1 MINSIWTTRTA
12 RARRAIKIGL
22 GIAGIV
28 LASGVG
34 LVVDARPRAYR
45 PATLAV
51 ATTDST
57 AEAVAQKALAKLRPK
72 APFVVVDTVNNRLAV
87 VADDGSIEHLAPCST
102 GSGTTLRDPQTGR
115 TWVFDTPLGVHR
127 IRRKVK
133 DPVWV
138 KPDWAFIE
146 EGERPPRNR
155 SERYDDV
162 SLGDYALYMDDGY
175 LIHGTLFQTLL
186 GRGVTHGC
194 IRLGDKDLELVF
206 RRVPT
211 GASVLIF

>member
-1 MINSIWTTRTA
+1 MTTRSRLIAAGTA
-12 RARRAIKIGL
+12 VAVA
-22 GIAGIV
+22 V
-28 LASGVG
+28 LAGGALAADRLS
-34 LVVDARPRAYR
+34 LRYR
-45 PATLAV
+45 PV
-51 ATTDST
+51 ATVARQ
-57 AEAVAQKALAKLRPK
+57 AEAPAAVTAALGKLRPK
-72 APFVVVDTVNNRLAV
+72 APFVVVDTAHNRLAIV
-87 VADDGSIEHLAPCST
+87 QADGAVEHLAPCST
-102 GSGTTLRDPQTGR
+102 GSGTTLRDPETGK
-115 TWVFDTPLGVHR
+115 TWVFNTPLGVHK

-146 EGERPPRNR
+146 EGERPPTRR

-206 RRVPT
+206 RRVPA
-211 GASVLIF
+211 GAAVLIF

>member
-1 MINSIWTTRTA
+1 MAIGAVVAMALVTA
-12 RARRAIKIGL
+12 
-22 GIAGIV
+22 
-28 LASGVG
+28 G
-34 LVVDARPRAYR
+34 LVAADRLSLRYR
-45 PATLAV
+45 PVTIVVHRPETPATV
-51 ATTDST
+51 AT
-57 AEAVAQKALAKLRPK
+57 ALGNLRPK
-72 APFVVVDTVNNRLAV
+72 APFVVVDTANNRLAIV
-87 VADDGSIEHLAPCST
+87 QADGSVEHVAPCST
-102 GSGTTLRDPQTGR
+102 GSGTTLRDPETGK
-115 TWVFDTPLGVHR
+115 TWVFNTPLGVHK

-146 EGERPPRNR
+146 EGERPPKRR
-155 SERYDDV
+155 SDRYDDV

-206 RRVPT
+206 RRVPA
-211 GASVLIF
+211 GAAVLIF

>member
-1 MINSIWTTRTA
+1 MSTRS
-12 RARRAIKIGL
+12 RLIGV
-22 GIAGIV
+22 GAV
-28 LASGVG
+28 LALALVAGGVVATER
-34 LVVDARPRAYR
+34 LSLRYR
-45 PATLAV
+45 PVTTVVHGAEPPAATSA
-51 ATTDST
+51 
-57 AEAVAQKALAKLRPK
+57 ALGKLRPK
-72 APFVVVDTVNNRLAV
+72 APFVVVDTANNRLAIV
-87 VADDGSIEHLAPCST
+87 QADGSIEHLAPCST
-102 GSGTTLRDPQTGR
+102 GSGTTLRDPETGK
-115 TWVFDTPLGVHR
+115 TWVFHTPLGVHK

-146 EGERPPRNR
+146 EGERPPTRR

-211 GASVLIF
+211 GAAVLIF